1 MSSKYVWAA
10 GWLLQHTHIRL
21 AGWLAGSYLCGGESE
36 KKIETTNSD
45 KILLSVFL
53 VG

>member
-1 MSSKYVWAA
+1 V
-10 GWLLQHTHIRL
+10 GRWLASATYTHKTR
-21 AGWLAGSYLCGGESE
+21 WLAGSYLCGGDSE